1 MINDLKNLL
10 PRSSKKVRYS
20 RGIVG
25 RARSLGPA
33 LPLVLLTVIVLITV
47 ALVNPFGNGGQSSS
61 SADGNLSIAEETDS
75 VAPGEESTAEELEA
89 AAAPVVVSYRLEDRV
104 KNGDTFETI
113 LLRNGIGRDYLFPLL
128 NAARDSHNLNRVVI
142 GRQLKFA
149 FEDSLLTQ
157 VVYEI
162 NNDRTLLVTR
172 EDSVNWQAEVEETQY
187 IENVRELSGTIESSL
202 YQSVMDTYGNPEL
215 ALKLSEI
222 YAWQIDFHNDIRK
235 GDSFKLIFREK
246 IHPEKQ
252 VTKVSEILAARFVND
267 GNEIY
272 GFRFMNPDS
281 TVDYF
286 EPDGKSLRRKF
297 LRSPFKYM
305 PRISSRYNPRRYHPI
320 LKRYR
325 PHLGVDYAAPRGT
338 PVLALGDGK
347 VVKRGWNGGFGNYI
361 LVRHNG
367 MFSTGYGHLSGYARG
382 LKVGGRVRQGEV
394 IGYVGSTG
402 LSTGP
407 HLDFRFYK
415 NGKPVDPLKVDIPA
429 GEPVMAEVFAEF
441 EAYRDLMKRRLD
453 RIERP
458 LFGPPLVAAG
468 AKPVKIRIARPETAT
483 TGG

>member
-1 MINDLKNLL
+1 MTNDLKNLL
-10 PRSSKKVRYS
+10 TRDGKKVRYS
-20 RGIVG
+20 RSAVRKAG
-25 RARSLGPA
+25 SLGRT
-33 LPLVLLTVIVLITV
+33 LPLILFAVSVLITI
-47 ALVNPFGNGGQSSS
+47 ALVDPFEKSEQASTGNIS
-61 SADGNLSIAEETDS
+61 SAETDS
-75 VAPGEESTAEELEA
+75 VRLSAQEPEDEGVLAAAVSYELE
-89 AAAPVVVSYRLEDRV
+89 DKV

-113 LLRNGIGRDYLFPLL
+113 LLRNGIKRDYLFPLL
-128 NAARDSHNLNRVVI
+128 DAARDSHNLNRVVI

-149 FEDSLLTQ
+149 FVDSLLTR

-162 NNDRTLLVTR
+162 DNDRTLSVTR
-172 EDSVNWQAEVEETQY
+172 EDSVNWQAAVKETQY

-202 YQSVMDTYGNPEL
+202 YQTVMDSYSNPEL

-235 GDSFKLIFREK
+235 GDTFRLIFREK

-252 VTKVSEILAARFVND
+252 TSKVDDVLAALFVND
-267 GNEIY
+267 GTEIY
-272 GFRFMNPDS
+272 GYRFMNADS

-297 LRSPFKYM
+297 LRSPFNYM
-305 PRISSRYNPRRYHPI
+305 PRISSRYNPRRFHPI

-338 PVLALGDGK
+338 PVLSLGDGK
-347 VVKRGWNGGFGNYI
+347 VIKRGWNGGFGNYI
-361 LVRHNG
+361 LIRHNG

-407 HLDFRFYK
+407 HLDFRFFK
-415 NGKPVDPLKVDIPA
+415 DGKPVNPLKVDIPA

-441 EAYRDLMKRRLD
+441 ESYRDIMKRRLD
-453 RIERP
+453 RIGQP
-458 LFGPPLVAAG
+458 LFVPPVATNG
-468 AKPVKIRIARPETAT
+468 VVPVRIRIARPEEKN

>member
-1 MINDLKNLL
+1 MTNDLKDLL
-10 PRSSKKVRYS
+10 PRNIKKVRYS
-20 RGIVG
+20 RNIVHRFG
-25 RARSLGPA
+25 SLGRT
-33 LPLVLLTVIVLITV
+33 LPLVLFAASVLITV
-47 ALVNPFGNGGQSSS
+47 ALVDPFENDNANPV
-61 SADGNLSIAEETDS
+61 ADGGNLSSAVETNSASLSIESDS
-75 VAPGEESTAEELEA
+75 VAGKTGIFALAVAYELK
-89 AAAPVVVSYRLEDRV
+89 DKV

-113 LLRNGIGRDYLFPLL
+113 LLRNGIKRDYLFPLL
-128 NAARDSHNLNRVVI
+128 EAARDSHNLNRVVV

-149 FEDSLLTQ
+149 FVDSLLTK

-162 NNDRTLLVTR
+162 NNDRTLLVTLQ
-172 EDSVNWQAEVEETQY
+172 DSANWQAEVEETQY
-187 IENVRELSGTIESSL
+187 VERERTLTGRIESSL
-202 YQSVMDTYGNPEL
+202 YQSVMDSYGNPEL

-222 YAWQIDFHNDIRK
+222 YAWQVDFHNDIRK
-235 GDSFKLIFREK
+235 GDSFRLIFREK

-252 VTKVSEILAARFVND
+252 ISKVSQILAAQFVND

-272 GFRFMNPDS
+272 GFHFMNPDS

-305 PRISSRYNPRRYHPI
+305 PRISSRYNPRRFHPI

-325 PHLGVDYAAPRGT
+325 PHLGVDYAAPKGT
-338 PVLALGDGK
+338 PVLALGEGK

-361 LVRHNG
+361 LIRHNG

-407 HLDFRFYK
+407 HLDFRFFK
-415 NGKPVDPLKVDIPA
+415 NGKPVNPLKVDIPA
-429 GEPVMAEVFAEF
+429 GEPVAKEALAEF
-441 EAYRDLMKRRLD
+441 NAYRDVMKRRLD
-453 RIERP
+453 RIGQP
-458 LFGPPLVAAG
+458 LFGPPVAASNSV
-468 AKPVKIRIARPETAT
+468 PLEIRIAGQDAEKI
-483 TGG
+483 G